1 MHHFMANLS
10 DYPMSCSAQPVDR
23 VGDKLGGPDVGL
35 VFLQATPG
43 GSPATPIPTFRLREK
58 PFRPRPRT
66 GNYVALGTGSRGL
79 VLPLG
84 IVAQRFPDLMLNRGW
99 KSQYTGALLLCC
111 VKWSGYWSTPRLG

>member
-66 GNYVALGTGSRGL
+66 GNYVA
-79 VLPLG
+79 
-84 IVAQRFPDLMLNRGW
+84 F
-99 KSQYTGALLLCC
+99 
-111 VKWSGYWSTPRLG
+111 TPRPVYPVLGWWLTLPGESTVARF